1 MLEAVAPTRRGGL
14 GAWRQ
19 QRVAADPTLA
29 YGGRVI
35 ADSAS
40 PRLGPEHA
48 ARLRTYGAPETL
60 TAGQRLFGP
69 GDASYDLILVDE
81 GEVHVVA
88 PGIGDAPEEPIVRL
102 GPDEIVGELSLLTGE
117 APTLIGRVVRSGRAH
132 RVGADGLHRVMVED
146 PELSDVLLRAFVA
159 RRARLSTSA
168 ARRTTTI
175 VGPAQAKETL
185 ALRTYAARLAL
196 MHEWIDPDS
205 IQGRALLRATGLRP
219 ENLPA
224 VILPMALLTHATPGD
239 LAKALG
245 LAAAAQVTETVD
257 LVVVGAGPAGLA
269 AAVYGASE
277 GLDTV
282 LLDREG
288 PGGQAAASARIENYL
303 GFPSGL
309 SGADLTGRAAV
320 QALKFGARL
329 SAPCTVT
336 ALDRSPRHL
345 RVGLSDGT
353 QIATRATVVATGAR
367 YRTLGLDGWDD
378 YVGAGIYFA
387 ATELE
392 ARACAGAPVT
402 VVGGANSAGQ
412 AALFLASKECAVTLA
427 IRGAEIRRSM
437 SAYLVDRILA
447 DARIDVRTSTEVTAL
462 RGEDRLRRIRL
473 GREGWQACEAL
484 FCFIGA
490 DPETGWLTGLA
501 TDHDGFLRTDAQL
514 DPEDLDTAWQALGRS
529 PLPFECSAPA
539 VFAAGD
545 VRSGSM
551 KRVAAAVGE
560 GASAVRSVH
569 AAIGR
574 EPH

>member
-1 MLEAVAPTRRGGL
+1 M
-14 GAWRQ
+14 
-19 QRVAADPTLA
+19 
-29 YGGRVI
+29 I

-40 PRLGPEHA
+40 PRLSPEHA
-48 ARLRTYGAPETL
+48 ARLRTYGSPETL
-60 TAGQRLFGP
+60 TVGQQMFGP

-81 GEVHVVA
+81 GEVHVIA
-88 PGIGDAPEEPIVRL
+88 PGIADAPEEPIVRL
-102 GPDEIVGELSLLTGE
+102 GPDEIVGELSLLTGQ
-117 APTLIGRVVRSGRAH
+117 APTLIGRVVRGGRAH
-132 RVGADGLHRVMVED
+132 RVSGDGLRRLMVED
-146 PELSDVLLRAFVA
+146 PELSDVLLRAFIA
-159 RRARLSTSA
+159 RRARLRGSA

-175 VGPAQAKETL
+175 VGPARARETL

-205 IQGRALLRATGLRP
+205 VHGRALLRATGLRS
-219 ENLPA
+219 EDLPA
-224 VILPMALLTHATPGD
+224 VILPMALLTRATPGG
-239 LAKALG
+239 LAHALG
-245 LAAAAQVTETVD
+245 LVAATQVTETVD
-257 LVVVGAGPAGLA
+257 LVVVGGGPAGLA

-282 LLDREG
+282 VLDREG
-288 PGGQAAASARIENYL
+288 PGGQAAASARIEKYL

-320 QALKFGARL
+320 QALKFGALL

-336 ALDRSPRHL
+336 ALDLSQRQM
-345 RVGLSDGT
+345 RVRLSDGT
-353 QIATRATVVATGAR
+353 KIATRATIVATGAR
-367 YRTLGLDGWDD
+367 YRTLDLPAWDD

-412 AALFLASKECAVTLA
+412 AALFLTSKECTVTLA
-427 IRGAEIRRSM
+427 IRGPEIGRSM

-447 DARIDVRTSTEVTAL
+447 DPRIDVRTSTEVTAL
-462 RGEDRLRRIRL
+462 GGDDRLREIRL
-473 GREGWQACEAL
+473 GSDEPHPCEAL

-490 DPETGWLTGLA
+490 DPETAWLTGLA
-501 TDHDGFLRTDAQL
+501 TDRDGFLRTDAQL
-514 DPEDLDTAWQALGRS
+514 APDELGSAWQALGRS
-529 PLPFECSAPA
+529 PLPFECSVPG

-569 AAIGR
+569 AAIGSA
-574 EPH
+574 PQ

>member
-1 MLEAVAPTRRGGL
+1 M
-14 GAWRQ
+14 
-19 QRVAADPTLA
+19 
-29 YGGRVI
+29 I

-40 PRLGPEHA
+40 PRLSPEHA
-48 ARLRTYGAPETL
+48 TRLRTYGSAEPL
-60 TAGQRLFGP
+60 SAGTQLFGP
-69 GDASYDLILVDE
+69 GDSSYDLFLVDE
-81 GEVHVVA
+81 GEVHVLA
-88 PGIGDAPEEPIVRL
+88 PGIGDAPEEALVRF

-117 APTLIGRVVRSGRAH
+117 APVLIGRVARSGRAH
-132 RVGADGLHRVMVED
+132 RVSGDGLRRLMVED
-146 PELSDVLLRAFVA
+146 PELSDVLLRAFIA
-159 RRARLSTSA
+159 RRARLSGGA

-175 VGPAQAKETL
+175 VGPASARETL
-185 ALRTYAARLAL
+185 ALRTYATRLAL
-196 MHEWIDPDS
+196 MHEWIDPGS
-205 IQGRALLRATGLRP
+205 LQGAALLRATGLDP
-219 ENLPA
+219 GDLPA
-224 VILPMALLTHATPGD
+224 VILPMALLTHATPHD
-239 LAKALG
+239 LAHALG
-245 LAAAAQVTETVD
+245 LDAAAQLTETVD
-257 LVVVGAGPAGLA
+257 LAIVGGGPAGLA

-320 QALKFGARL
+320 QAMKFGARL
-329 SAPCTVT
+329 SAPCSVT
-336 ALDRSPRHL
+336 TLDLSPGRL
-345 RVGLSDGT
+345 CARLSDGT
-353 QIATRATVVATGAR
+353 RVVARAVIVATGAR
-367 YRTLGLDGWDD
+367 YRTLPLDRWDD

-412 AALFLASKECAVTLA
+412 AALFLASKRSAVTLA
-427 IRGAEIRRSM
+427 IRGPEIGRSM
-437 SAYLVDRILA
+437 SAYLVDRIVA
-447 DARIDVRTSTEVTAL
+447 DARIDVRQNAEVSAL
-462 RGEDRLRRIRL
+462 RGEDRLREIRL
-473 GREGWQACEAL
+473 GHDEPQPCEGL

-490 DPETGWLTGLA
+490 DPETDWLTGLA
-501 TDHDGFLRTDAQL
+501 TDDDGFLRTDAQL
-514 DPEDLDTAWQALGRS
+514 RPDDLDASWHALGRS
-529 PLPFECSAPA
+529 PLPFECSAPG

-569 AAIGR
+569 AAIASNG
-574 EPH
+574 

>member
-1 MLEAVAPTRRGGL
+1 
-14 GAWRQ
+14 
-19 QRVAADPTLA
+19 
-29 YGGRVI
+29 VI

-40 PRLGPEHA
+40 PPLSPEHA
-48 ARLRTYGAPETL
+48 ARLRAYGTPETL
-60 TAGQRLFGP
+60 AAGQQLFGP
-69 GDASYDLILVDE
+69 GEASYDLILVDE
-81 GEVHVVA
+81 GEVHVIA
-88 PGIGDAPEEPIVRL
+88 PGIVDTPEEPIVRL
-102 GPDEIVGELSLLTGE
+102 GPDEIVGELSLLTGQ
-117 APTLIGRVVRSGRAH
+117 APTLIGRVVRGGRAH
-132 RVGADGLHRVMVED
+132 RVSADGLHRLMVED
-146 PELSDVLLRAFVA
+146 PELSDVLLRAFIA
-159 RRARLSTSA
+159 RRARLRGTA
-168 ARRTTTI
+168 ARRTITI
-175 VGPAQAKETL
+175 VGPPRAKGTL

-205 IQGRALLRATGLRP
+205 VHGRALLRATNLRV
-219 ENLPA
+219 EDLPA
-224 VILPMALLTHATPGD
+224 VVLPMALLTQATPGD
-239 LAKALG
+239 LAQALG
-245 LAAAAQVTETVD
+245 LASAAQVTETVD
-257 LVVVGAGPAGLA
+257 LVVVGGGPAGLA

-336 ALDRSPRHL
+336 ELDLSQCHV
-345 RVGLSDGT
+345 RVRMSDGA
-353 QIATRATVVATGAR
+353 QIATRATIVATGAR
-367 YRTLGLDGWDD
+367 YRTLNLDGWDG

-392 ARACAGAPVT
+392 ARACAGSPVT

-412 AALFLASKECAVTLA
+412 ATLFLASKGCEVTLA
-427 IRGAEIRRSM
+427 IRGPDIGRNM
-437 SAYLVDRILA
+437 STYLVDRILA
-447 DARIDVRTSTEVTAL
+447 DPRIDVRPTSEVTEL
-462 RGEDRLRRIRL
+462 RGDDQLREIRL
-473 GREGWQACEAL
+473 NQDESQPCEAL

-490 DPETGWLTGLA
+490 DPETAWLAGLA
-501 TDHDGFLRTDAQL
+501 TDHKGFLRTDAQL
-514 DPEDLDTAWQALGRS
+514 DPEDLGEAWQALGRS
-529 PLPFECSAPA
+529 PLPFECNVPG

-545 VRSGSM
+545 VRCGSM

-569 AAIGR
+569 AAIGS
-574 EPH
+574 PDVTPV

>member
-1 MLEAVAPTRRGGL
+1 M
-14 GAWRQ
+14 
-19 QRVAADPTLA
+19 
-29 YGGRVI
+29 I

-40 PRLGPEHA
+40 PRLSPEHA
-48 ARLRTYGAPETL
+48 ARLRRYGSPETL

-69 GDASYDLILVDE
+69 GDASYDLFLVDE
-81 GEVHVVA
+81 GEVHVIA
-88 PGIGDAPEEPIVRL
+88 PGIGAAPEEPIVRF
-102 GPDEIVGELSLLTGE
+102 GPDEIVGELSLLTRE
-117 APTLIGRVVRSGRAH
+117 APVLIGRVARGGHAH
-132 RVGADGLHRVMVED
+132 RVSGDGLRRLMVED
-146 PELSDVLLRAFVA
+146 PELSDVLLRAFIA
-159 RRARLSTSA
+159 RRARLSGSA

-175 VGPAQAKETL
+175 VGPERAKGTL

-205 IQGRALLRATGLRP
+205 VHGSALLRATGLRP
-219 ENLPA
+219 EDLPA
-224 VILPMALLTHATPGD
+224 VILPMALLTNATPGD
-239 LAKALG
+239 LAHALG
-245 LAAAAQVTETVD
+245 LDAAAQLTETVD

-282 LLDREG
+282 LLDRQG

-336 ALDRSPRHL
+336 ALDRSDRRLHM
-345 RVGLSDGT
+345 RLSDGT
-353 QIATRATVVATGAR
+353 QIATRATIIATGAR
-367 YRTLGLDGWDD
+367 YRTLDLDRWDD

-412 AALFLASKECAVTLA
+412 AALFLASKGCAVTLA
-427 IRGAEIRRSM
+427 IRGPEIGRSM
-437 SAYLVDRILA
+437 SAYLIDRILA
-447 DARIDVRTSTEVTAL
+447 DARIDVRTSTKVAEL
-462 RGEDRLRRIRL
+462 RGDERLREIRL
-473 GREGWQACEAL
+473 GRDEPQPCAGL

-490 DPETGWLTGLA
+490 APETGWLTGLA
-501 TDHDGFLRTDAQL
+501 TDDDGFLRTDAQL
-514 DPEDLDTAWQALGRS
+514 SPEDLGDAWQALRRL
-529 PLPFECSAPA
+529 PLPFECSVPG

-569 AAIGR
+569 AAIGS
-574 EPH
+574 EPR

>member
-1 MLEAVAPTRRGGL
+1 MTVAGSATPPL
-14 GAWRQ
+14 S
-19 QRVAADPTLA
+19 AA
-29 YGGRVI
+29 
-35 ADSAS
+35 
-40 PRLGPEHA
+40 HA
-48 ARLRTYGAPETL
+48 ARLRAYGSPEAL
-60 TAGQRLFGP
+60 AAGQRLFGP
-69 GDASYDLILVDE
+69 GDASYDLFLVDE
-81 GEVHVVA
+81 GEVDVVA
-88 PGIGDAPEEPIVRL
+88 PGIGDAPEEPIVRF
-102 GPDEIVGELSLLTGE
+102 GPGEIVGELSLLTGQ
-117 APTLIGRVVRSGRAH
+117 APTLIGRAARGGRAH
-132 RVGADGLHRVMVED
+132 RVSADGLRRLMVEE
-146 PELSDVLLRAFVA
+146 PELSDVLLRAFIA
-159 RRARLSTSA
+159 RRARLRGSA
-168 ARRTTTI
+168 ARRSITI
-175 VGPAQAKETL
+175 VGPSRAKETL

-196 MHEWIDPDS
+196 THEWIDPDS
-205 IQGRALLRATGLRP
+205 VHGGALLRATGLRA
-219 ENLPA
+219 EDLPA
-224 VILPMALLTHATPGD
+224 VVLPMALLTGATPGD
-239 LAKALG
+239 LAEALG
-245 LAAAAQVTETVD
+245 LASAPQVTETVD
-257 LVVVGAGPAGLA
+257 LVVIGAGPAGLA

-277 GLDTV
+277 GLDTL

-329 SAPCTVT
+329 SAPCTVA
-336 ALDRSPRHL
+336 ALDLSGSQL

-353 QIATRATVVATGAR
+353 RIATRATLVATGAR
-367 YRTLGLDGWDD
+367 YRRLALDRWDD

-412 AALFLASKECAVTLA
+412 ATLFLASKGCAVTLA
-427 IRGAEIRRSM
+427 IRGSEIGRSM

-447 DARIDVRTSTEVTAL
+447 DPRVVVRLSTEVTEL
-462 RGEDRLRRIRL
+462 RGDGLLREIRL
-473 GREGWQACEAL
+473 GRAAPQPCEGL

-490 DPETGWLTGLA
+490 DPETSWLAGLA
-501 TDHDGFLRTDAQL
+501 TDGDGFLRTDAQL
-514 DPEDLDTAWQALGRS
+514 DPGELGEAWHARGRT
-529 PLPFECSAPA
+529 PLPFECSVPG

-569 AAIGR
+569 AAIGSAQR
-574 EPH
+574 

>member
-1 MLEAVAPTRRGGL
+1 MPRSD
-14 GAWRQ
+14 
-19 QRVAADPTLA
+19 DPE
-29 YGGRVI
+29 GPPHRPI
-35 ADSAS
+35 ARSAT
-40 PRLGPEHA
+40 PRLSPEHA
-48 ARLRTYGAPETL
+48 ARLRTYGSPEPL

-69 GDASYDLILVDE
+69 GDAAYDLLLVDT

-88 PGIGDAPEEPIVRL
+88 PAVADAPEAPIVRF
-102 GPDEIVGELSLLTGE
+102 GPGEIVGELSLLTGE
-117 APTLIGRVVRSGRAH
+117 APVLIGRVARSGRAH
-132 RVGADGLHRVMVED
+132 RVRAEGLRRLMDED
-146 PELSDVLLRAFVA
+146 PELSDLLLRAFVA
-159 RRARLSTSA
+159 RRARLSASA

-175 VGPAQAKETL
+175 VGPPRAKETL
-185 ALRTYAARLAL
+185 ALRTYAERLSL
-196 MHEWIDPDS
+196 MHEWIDS
-205 IQGRALLRATGLRP
+205 GSVHGRALLRATGLQP
-219 ENLPA
+219 ADLPA
-224 VILPMALLTHATPGD
+224 VFLPMALLTQATPGD
-239 LAKALG
+239 LAQALG
-245 LAAAAQVTETVD
+245 LVAVAQLTETVD

-329 SAPCTVT
+329 SAPCAVA
-336 ALDRSPRHL
+336 ALDRSGREL
-345 RVGLSDGT
+345 RVRLNDDTEFS
-353 QIATRATVVATGAR
+353 ARAAIVATGAR
-367 YRTLGLDGWDD
+367 YRTLDLDRWDD
-378 YVGAGIYFA
+378 YVGSGIYFA

-412 AALFLASKECAVTLA
+412 ATLFLASKGCAVTLA
-427 IRGAEIRRSM
+427 VRGPALGRSM
-437 SAYLVDRILA
+437 SAYLVDRIRA
-447 DARIDVRTSTEVTAL
+447 EARIDVRLSAEVTEL
-462 RGEDRLRRIRL
+462 RGDAELREVRL
-473 GREGWQACEAL
+473 GDGAPQPCAGL

-490 DPETGWLTGLA
+490 EPETGWLAGLA
-501 TDHDGFLRTDAQL
+501 TDDDGFLRTDAQL
-514 DPEDLDTAWQALGRS
+514 AAADLGEQWRTLGRR
-529 PLPFECSAPA
+529 PLPFECSAPG

-569 AAIGR
+569 AAIGAGAGG
-574 EPH
+574 